1 MMESKR
7 KECLW
12 IVLGVF
18 DEEQMACEEL
28 GHNIEEPHEGAWLR
42 TLRCLDARDDEER
55 DDDISNPKP

>member
-7 KECLW
+7 KECLR

-28 GHNIEEPHEGAWLR
+28 GHNVEEPPVGAWLGS
-42 TLRCLDARDDEER
+42 LRCLDAGDDEER
-55 DDDISNPKP
+55 YDDTSNPKP

>member
-12 IVLGVF
+12 IALGVF

-28 GHNIEEPHEGAWLR
+28 GHNVEEPHEGAWLR
-42 TLRCLDARDDEER
+42 TLDV
-55 DDDISNPKP
+55 